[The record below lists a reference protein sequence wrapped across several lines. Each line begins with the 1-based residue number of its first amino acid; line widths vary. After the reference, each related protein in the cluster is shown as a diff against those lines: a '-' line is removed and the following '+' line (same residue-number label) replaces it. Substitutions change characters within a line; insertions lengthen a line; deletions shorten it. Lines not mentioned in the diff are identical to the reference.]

1 MTFGGIEVKRSA
13 FHKFKYPIDINDL
26 NIGKIKTSKKCS
38 YGKKR
43 FEYITTM
50 SPSVQDTL
58 DVGLAIS
65 ALVHKVHF
73 GIKQSHHQ
81 LQDTLDV
88 TLSKHT
94 LWTSAWIGKPT
105 SSASCSWWLSLMSK
119 PTLWTSAYFAK
130 PMSSASC
137 SWPWLCYMSK
147 HTLQTSACVAKLT
160 SSASCSWWWLC

>member
-88 TLSKHT
+88 TLSK
-94 LWTSAWIGKPT
+94 
-105 SSASCSWWLSLMSK
+105 